1 MFFSVVPGLLNRH
14 WQFFGVYFSSTLTCL
29 LTEVRIF
36 FFLILLHSCSG
47 AALHVD
53 HQLLLHFL
61 SRFSHLIGCQLWA
74 QGRLYRSLGYSKQE
88 MPWSRW
94 SFGPIPVWRSALLGK
109 LGSLR
114 LLRLSICS
122 HNAFLLSIGRW
133 EEPLKKKNWS
143 INTLKDKNRFV
154 PVEVDPQLL
163 TP

>member
-29 LTEVRIF
+29 LRWTVAADWSEDF
-36 FFLILLHSCSG
+36 LSFLILLYSCSG
-47 AALHVD
+47 TALHVD

-133 EEPLKKKNWS
+133 EEPLKKKLIHKHS
-143 INTLKDKNRFV
+143 
-154 PVEVDPQLL
+154 EG
-163 TP
+163 